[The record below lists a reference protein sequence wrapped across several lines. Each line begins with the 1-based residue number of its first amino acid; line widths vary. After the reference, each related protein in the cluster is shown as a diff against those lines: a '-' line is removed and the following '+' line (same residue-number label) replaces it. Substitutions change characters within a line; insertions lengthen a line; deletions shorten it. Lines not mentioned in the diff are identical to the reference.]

1 MIFSEELQKCA
12 LVVYNMEVLNY
23 FVEECV
29 GSMKLGGIGTFWN
42 IRTFWLKNHT

>member
-12 LVVYNMEVLNY
+12 LVVYNMEVLNH

-29 GSMKLGGIGTFWN
+29 GSMKLGGVSGHFGILGHFG
-42 IRTFWLKNHT
+42 